1 MVPNLLGNWASFAL
15 WSAAVSFQRE
25 IPACNAVTHKLPKPA
40 QSPNSALPQPATH
53 RASKPGLPGSLSESA
68 MFLRQ
73 CASNFGR
80 GKSLRFSH
88 ISSKK
93 KCQFRTKNKKRKS
106 PPKTIEFSSPNPLRQ
121 SIEKLSERVFGS
133 NFVQR
138 LLFVTSKNQGNQL
151 IKPIELGPKPAHIAH
166 YRRTKKE
173 KDTPL
178 FGKWCKEKLFSL
190 NSFPSTFLF
199 PFCFVY
205 FLHTLLFYFDSYL
218 CSICIRF
225 KRENYFNL

>member
-25 IPACNAVTHKLPKPA
+25 IPACNAVTLKLPKPA

-53 RASKPGLPGSLSESA
+53 RASRASKPGLPGSLSESA

-88 ISSKK
+88 ILKK
-93 KCQFRTKNKKRKS
+93 KVPIQDKKKRKS
-106 PPKTIEFSSPNPLRQ
+106 PKTLQKQLNFRAQIEV
-121 SIEKLSERVFGS
+121 SIEKLSERVLGS

-151 IKPIELGPKPAHIAH
+151 IKSIGLGPKPIPRTSRITE
-166 YRRTKKE
+166 RRRKK
-173 KDTPL
+173 KIHHCL
-178 FGKWCKEKLFSL
+178 FGKWCK
-190 NSFPSTFLF
+190 
-199 PFCFVY
+199 
-205 FLHTLLFYFDSYL
+205 
-218 CSICIRF
+218 
-225 KRENYFNL
+225 

>member
-15 WSAAVSFQRE
+15 QSAAVSFQRE
-25 IPACNAVTHKLPKPA
+25 IPACNAVTLKLPKPA

-88 ISSKK
+88 ILKK
-93 KCQFRTKNKKRKS
+93 KVPIQDKKKRKS
-106 PPKTIEFSSPNPLRQ
+106 PKTIEFSSPNLLRE
-121 SIEKLSERVFGS
+121 SIEKLSERVLGS
-133 NFVQR
+133 KLVQS
-138 LLFVTSKNQGNQL
+138 LLLVTSKNQGNQL

-178 FGKWCKEKLFSL
+178 FGKW
-190 NSFPSTFLF
+190 
-199 PFCFVY
+199 
-205 FLHTLLFYFDSYL
+205 
-218 CSICIRF
+218 
-225 KRENYFNL
+225 

>member
-25 IPACNAVTHKLPKPA
+25 IPACNAVTFKLPKPA

-53 RASKPGLPGSLSESA
+53 RASRASKPGLAGPKPGSLSESA

-80 GKSLRFSH
+80 GKSLRFSN
-88 ISSKK
+88 ILKK
-93 KCQFRTKNKKRKS
+93 KSANLGQKKRKS
-106 PPKTIEFSSPNPLRQ
+106 PKTIEFSSPNLLRE

-133 NFVQR
+133 NFVQS

-178 FGKWCKEKLFSL
+178 FGKW
-190 NSFPSTFLF
+190 
-199 PFCFVY
+199 
-205 FLHTLLFYFDSYL
+205 
-218 CSICIRF
+218 
-225 KRENYFNL
+225 

>member
-1 MVPNLLGNWASFAL
+1 
-15 WSAAVSFQRE
+15 
-25 IPACNAVTHKLPKPA
+25 
-40 QSPNSALPQPATH
+40 
-53 RASKPGLPGSLSESA
+53 

-93 KCQFRTKNKKRKS
+93 KCQFRTKKEKRKS

-151 IKPIELGPKPAHIAH
+151 IKSIGLGPKPIP
-166 YRRTKKE
+166 RTSRITEDRKKR
-173 KDTPL
+173 KRYTIVL
-178 FGKWCKEKLFSL
+178 VSGVKKNFFSL

-199 PFCFVY
+199 SLFTFY
-205 FLHTLLFYFDSYL
+205 THFQFTLILICVTYVSDSYEKTTL
-218 CSICIRF
+218 IMI
-225 KRENYFNL
+225 